1 MRKSILSILYLL
13 LLITEVFA
21 SKPVILTDQLADYS
35 IEYDQLEIFE
45 DTNRKAIFEQISK
58 PNFNKFKI
66 GENEYPYAENENSIY
81 WFRIKILNQS
91 TQNKRW
97 IFENYANNIQEFTI
111 YIPNNKGSFSTTVTG
126 TNFNFSKRDY
136 DVINPA
142 FDIPSNTDKAF
153 YIYIKVNTRN
163 HSSFDFHIKTQNY
176 FTKYA
181 TKEYWFLGFYY
192 GIIAYI
198 IIYFSILFITSK
210 DKLYL
215 FYIFY
220 LFSCA
225 FSSLVDDGMGFE
237 FIWANTPKFNEVLN
251 NYLSSS
257 LFLISFILYAK
268 YFIGIGDKY
277 PKWNTA
283 ILLSSLFCLSIQ
295 FFSFFDLLF
304 TFCYFIPFLLIY
316 IISFKAYLNGDK
328 SIRYFIAGQTL
339 LLISMIIFR
348 LSWYGI
354 IEANIISVYSFNIS
368 VVLEGLMFSYAF
380 VDRFNLLKKQ
390 NEEAQLNVINQ
401 LEENKSLQT
410 KVNRELEIKV
420 QERTED
426 LKNESLKLVSANEK
440 LEILMKQVNEMNSK
454 LDFDNWQL
462 NKKVTEEQK
471 ARVVSEQ
478 ISYDEFT
485 KVYPTEFSC
494 LKYLEQLKWEND
506 FYTCKKCANNKYI
519 YLQKNLSR
527 RCTKCSYIESATNG
541 TIFQGLKFSI
551 TKAFYIVYYCTLDVQ
566 TMTVDELSD
575 LLELRRNTCWSF
587 RKRALEH
594 KESIPKSS
602 KSKDRNKFNSLILNV
617 ID

>member
-1 MRKSILSILYLL
+1 
-13 LLITEVFA
+13 
-21 SKPVILTDQLADYS
+21 
-35 IEYDQLEIFE
+35 
-45 DTNRKAIFEQISK
+45 
-58 PNFNKFKI
+58 
-66 GENEYPYAENENSIY
+66 
-81 WFRIKILNQS
+81 
-91 TQNKRW
+91 
-97 IFENYANNIQEFTI
+97 
-111 YIPNNKGSFSTTVTG
+111 
-126 TNFNFSKRDY
+126 
-136 DVINPA
+136 
-142 FDIPSNTDKAF
+142 
-153 YIYIKVNTRN
+153 
-163 HSSFDFHIKTQNY
+163 
-176 FTKYA
+176 
-181 TKEYWFLGFYY
+181 
-192 GIIAYI
+192 
-198 IIYFSILFITSK
+198 
-210 DKLYL
+210 
-215 FYIFY
+215 
-220 LFSCA
+220 
-225 FSSLVDDGMGFE
+225 
-237 FIWANTPKFNEVLN
+237 
-251 NYLSSS
+251 
-257 LFLISFILYAK
+257 
-268 YFIGIGDKY
+268 
-277 PKWNTA
+277 
-283 ILLSSLFCLSIQ
+283 
-295 FFSFFDLLF
+295 
-304 TFCYFIPFLLIY
+304 
-316 IISFKAYLNGDK
+316 
-328 SIRYFIAGQTL
+328 
-339 LLISMIIFR
+339 MIIFR

-587 RKRALEH
+587 RKRVLEH